1 MVKPGM
7 KGKLSIALLVA
18 AVALLAPA
26 AARAEEPAPPSRA
39 EYVSQVEPICQ
50 ANTEVNKAILRNVRR
65 KVRSGK
71 LKQAGRQ
78 FIHTSAAFGSAVDKI
93 TAVPR
98 PPADEERLLKWFK
111 FLRIVQGDLR
121 KVGTALK
128 AGDKILATHETIRVE
143 RSANAANNVSYVF
156 EFNYCHLTQ
165 SRFT

>member
-1 MVKPGM
+1 M
-7 KGKLSIALLVA
+7 KGKLSIALLIA
-18 AVALLAPA
+18 AVALLATA
-26 AARAEEPAPPSRA
+26 AARAEESATPSRS

-50 ANTEVNKAILRNVRR
+50 ANTEANKTILRNVRQ
-65 KVRSGK
+65 KVRNGK

-78 FIHTSAAFGSAVDKI
+78 FIHASAAFGSAVDRI

>member
-1 MVKPGM
+1 M
-7 KGKLSIALLVA
+7 KGKLSIALLIA
-18 AVALLAPA
+18 AVALLATA
-26 AARAEEPAPPSRA
+26 AARAEESATPSRS
-39 EYVSQVEPICQ
+39 EYVSQVEPICR
-50 ANTEVNKAILRNVRR
+50 ANTEANKTILRNVRQ
-65 KVRSGK
+65 KVRNGM

-78 FIHTSAAFGSAVDKI
+78 FIHASAAFGSAVDRI